1 MFELIQRAKTE
12 ARHLHHDFVGTEHFL
27 LVLIDSPREAGAALK
42 AAGVTR
48 KLYLQAMIE
57 TFGRGEFKPSEM
69 LLTPRLQEIMTSA
82 QKEADDLGELPN
94 ENHLLFILLMDEQ
107 ANANKVLKSIE
118 VNPHSV
124 LSYLYRW
131 LKNC

>member
-12 ARHLHHDFVGTEHFL
+12 ARHLHHDFCGTEHLL

-57 TFGRGEFKPSEM
+57 TFGRGDSKAFEIQ
-69 LLTPRLQEIMTSA
+69 LTPRLQQIMTSA
-82 QKEADDLGELPN
+82 QKEADDLN
-94 ENHLLFILLMDEQ
+94 ENHLLFALLMDES